1 MPFVIDSRRLGRLA
15 AIACGL
21 TLAAAAP
28 GTASAATASN
38 PLACTPSGVFSH
50 TFADFGDTALYTPA
64 PGGSIESGLT
74 GWTLTGGVTR
84 VAGNEPY
91 YVGSRSDRYSLNLP
105 GGSTA
110 VTAPLCIDETYPLF
124 RLFARNTGVVKSG
137 LKVDVLFLDA
147 KGAVKSTKSGTY
159 TAPSTAWAPTTS
171 LKIGI
176 TFGTGV
182 SSAAPVAFRFT
193 AAKDAKWQIDDV
205 YVDPWARR

>member
-1 MPFVIDSRRLGRLA
+1 MPFVIGSRRLGRLA
-15 AIACGL
+15 AIAFGL
-21 TLAAAAP
+21 SLATAGPAAAA
-28 GTASAATASN
+28 TTASN
-38 PLACTPSGVFSH
+38 PLQCAPSGVFSH
-50 TFADFGDTALYTPA
+50 VFADFGDTALYTAA
-64 PGGSIESGLT
+64 PGGSMESTLA
-74 GWTLTGGVTR
+74 GWTLAGGAAR

-91 YVGSRSDRYSLNLP
+91 YVGSPTDRSSLNLP
-105 GGSTA
+105 GGSVV
-110 VTAPLCIDETYPLF
+110 VTAPMCIDETYPRF

-147 KGAVKSTKSGTY
+147 KGAVKSSKSGTY
-159 TAPSTAWAPTTS
+159 IAPSTAWAPTTS

-176 TFGTGV
+176 TFGTGA

>member
-1 MPFVIDSRRLGRLA
+1 MPFVIGSRRLGRVS
-15 AIACGL
+15 AIALGL
-21 TLAAAAP
+21 SLAVAAPAAAA
-28 GTASAATASN
+28 TTASN
-38 PLACTPSGVFSH
+38 PLSCAPGGALSHVF
-50 TFADFGDTALYTPA
+50 AGFGDTALYTVA
-64 PGGSIESGLT
+64 PGGNMEATLT
-74 GWTLTGGVTR
+74 GWTLTGGAAR

-91 YVGSRSDRYSLNLP
+91 YVGSRADRTSLTLP

-110 VTAPLCIDETYPLF
+110 VTAPMCIDETYPLF

-147 KGAVKSTKSGTY
+147 SGRVKTSKSGIY

-176 TFGTGV
+176 TFGTGP